1 LEPIIIKM
9 FSNSSF
15 LLFILVYE
23 ASRVNWMLNEL
34 LFQFSLHLSLR
45 GKYEAL
51 FGDLPDK
58 MQVFHE
64 YFYEVNLDYEMFEEN
79 EGKP

>member
-1 LEPIIIKM
+1 
-9 FSNSSF
+9 
-15 LLFILVYE
+15 
-23 ASRVNWMLNEL
+23 MLNEL

-64 YFYEVNLDYEMFEEN
+64 YFYEVNLDYEMFEEKWG
-79 EGKP
+79 ETVKPLERIREPTILKGCV

>member
-1 LEPIIIKM
+1 M
-9 FSNSSF
+9 SCYFN
-15 LLFILVYE
+15 
-23 ASRVNWMLNEL
+23 
-34 LFQFSLHLSLR
+34 SLHLSLR

-79 EGKP
+79 EGGKP

>member
-1 LEPIIIKM
+1 
-9 FSNSSF
+9 
-15 LLFILVYE
+15 
-23 ASRVNWMLNEL
+23 MLNEL

-79 EGKP
+79 EGEP